1 MNLRPQPLLATT
13 LLLFPLLASSL
24 LTGRL
29 AADERPALRTD
40 ERSDIPTDEQTDE
53 RSLAIDRLVA
63 AYMKEHGVPGMS
75 VAVAHANQLAYVQG
89 YGKADVEHDVPAR
102 PDTRYRTGSIAKP
115 MTAAVALSL
124 AEEGRLDLDA
134 SVATWVPQFKD
145 KGWPVTCR
153 QLLGHTA
160 GVRHYKSAAEASS
173 TTHYFNLQ
181 SALKTFVDDPLI
193 HEPGTKYRYSS
204 FGYNLLGSV
213 CEAAGQADFMT
224 LLRQRV
230 MAGAVLQHTVA
241 DDVFAIVPHRASGY
255 FRATP
260 TLQFVLPGNNFKFGE
275 LYNCTLHDTSMKIP
289 GGGLLSSAPDLVR
302 FATAINTGRLL
313 SEKTREAMWTSQQ
326 TDGGEQTGY
335 GLGWRVGKK
344 SDRDAVWHGGSQSGT
359 STMLLLYPESGTCVA
374 IMSNLQRLSL
384 TQLAVSL
391 ADVYLPPQPDYQ
403 AAIKKLRGAVRWE
416 VEQKRLPAFSIAL
429 IDQDR
434 TVWADGFGFQD
445 ADQTQP
451 ATADTVYRVGSVSKL
466 FTDIA
471 LLQLVEQGRLDL
483 DAPIQQYLPE
493 FQPQNPFG
501 VAQTLRQ
508 MLSHRSGLVR
518 ESPVG
523 HYFDPDEP
531 TLADTVRSLNSTSLV
546 YRPETKTKYSN
557 AAIAVVGAVLESQL
571 DSSHPQRVRQ
581 SILEPLEMN
590 DSGFV
595 IDQAMAPKVATGWMR
610 TCDGRRFE
618 APTFLLG
625 TGPAGNM
632 YSSVR
637 DLAKFA
643 SCLFA
648 SGRTPDG
655 TLLQPETL
663 ALMTTPIKDEHGKP
677 QGFGLGFAVR
687 QFEGLTRIGHGGAVY
702 GFSTQLELLPERQ
715 LGVVAASAL
724 DGSNGVTRRLA
735 DYALRLMMATQDG
748 RPLPEYPTTI
758 PVPADRAAEL
768 VGRYREVNGDR
779 FAQISQLNG
788 AVFLHRG
795 SYRYQLRSRASDG
808 VILTDDET
816 GFGTQVTPLDH
827 QRLRIGDTEY
837 AQLPETPPADIPPRW
852 RGLIGEYG
860 WDHNTLYIL
869 EEDETLYAL
878 IEWFYYYPLR
888 EVSENVFE
896 FPDYGLYHGEGL
908 TFTRDGSG
916 RATSVNAAEVVFAR
930 REVGTKDGE
939 TFRIEPVRPIDELR
953 AGALAASPPA
963 EPGDFRDADLVE
975 LTSLDDSIH
984 LDIRYATTNNF
995 TGAVFYQQP
1004 KAFMQRPAAE
1014 AVVRAQR
1021 RLKPL
1026 GLGLLIHDAYRPWHV
1041 TKMFWDATPD
1051 DLKDFVANPASGSRH
1066 NRGCAVDLTLC
1077 DLDTG
1082 DPIEMVAGYDEFS
1095 PRSFPLYPG
1104 GTAQQRWYRQLLRH
1118 TMEAE
1123 GFTVYEYEWWHFDY
1137 KDWKKYRIG
1146 NATFEQLQTPQK

>member
-1 MNLRPQPLLATT
+1 MNPRPRPLLAATF
-13 LLLFPLLASSL
+13 LVFPLLAGSL

-29 AADERPALRTD
+29 AADERT
-40 ERSDIPTDEQTDE
+40 S
-53 RSLAIDRLVA
+53 AIDQRVS
-63 AYMKEHGVPGMS
+63 AYMNEHGVPGMS
-75 VAVAHANQLAYVQG
+75 VAVAHNNQLVYVQG

-115 MTAAVALSL
+115 LTAAIALSL
-124 AEEGRLDLDA
+124 VEQGRLDLDT
-134 SVATWVPQFKD
+134 SVEQWVPQFKD

-173 TTHYFNLQ
+173 TKHFFNLKT
-181 SALKTFVDDPLI
+181 ALRTFVDDPLI
-193 HEPGTKYRYSS
+193 HKPGTKYRYSS

-213 CEAAGQADFMT
+213 CEAAGEADFMT
-224 LLRQRV
+224 LLQQRV
-230 MAGAVLQHTVA
+230 MAQADMRQTVA
-241 DDVFAIVPHRASGY
+241 DDVFSIVPHRASGY

-260 TLQFVLPGNNFKFGE
+260 SLQFLLPGNNFKIGE

-313 SEKTREAMWTSQQ
+313 SQKTRQAMWTSGQ
-326 TDGGEQTGY
+326 TDDAEQTGY
-335 GLGWRVGKK
+335 GLGWGVGEK
-344 SDRDAVWHGGSQSGT
+344 SNRSAVWHGGAQSGT

-391 ADVYLPPQPDYQ
+391 ADVYLPPLPDYQ
-403 AAIKKLRGAVRWE
+403 PAVEKLRRAVRWE

-429 IDQDR
+429 VDKDH

-471 LLQLVEQGRLDL
+471 LLQLVDEGRLDL
-483 DAPIQQYLPE
+483 DAPIQQYLPD
-493 FQPQNPFG
+493 FQPKNPFG

-508 MLSHRSGLVR
+508 MMSHRSGLVR

-523 HYFDPDEP
+523 HYFDPHEP
-531 TLADTVRSLNSTSLV
+531 TLAATVRSLNNTRLV
-546 YRPETKTKYSN
+546 YRPESKTKYSN

-571 DSSHPQRVRQ
+571 DSTHPQRVQQ
-581 SILEPLEMN
+581 SILKPLGMSN
-590 DSGFV
+590 SSFV
-595 IDQAMAPKVATGWMR
+595 IDQAIAPQMATGWMR
-610 TCDGRRFE
+610 TYDGRRFE

-648 SGRTPDG
+648 DG
-655 TLLQPETL
+655 QTAGGALLKPETL
-663 ALMTTPIKDEHGKP
+663 ALMTTPVKDQNGQP
-677 QGFGLGFAVR
+677 QGFGLGFHV
-687 QFEGLTRIGHGGAVY
+687 QQLDGLTKIGHGGAVY
-702 GFSTQLELLPERQ
+702 GFSTQLEVLPERQ

-735 DYALRLMMATQDG
+735 DYALRLMVAAQNEQ
-748 RPLPEYPTTI
+748 PLPDYPTTI
-758 PVPADRAAEL
+758 AVPADRATEL
-768 VGRYREVNGDR
+768 IGKYREVNGDR
-779 FAQISQLNG
+779 FAEISQLDG

-816 GFGTQVTPLDH
+816 GFGTQVTPGENR
-827 QRLRIGDTEY
+827 RLKIGDTQY
-837 AQLPETPPADIPPRW
+837 ARLPDTPPADIPQRW
-852 RGLIGEYG
+852 QGLIGEYG

-869 EEDETLYAL
+869 EEDEKLYAL
-878 IEWFYYYPLR
+878 IEWFYYYPLT
-888 EVSENVFE
+888 EVSDNVFQ

-908 TFTRDGSG
+908 TFTRDSSG
-916 RATSVNAAEVVFAR
+916 RATSVNAAEVIFVR

-963 EPGDFRDADLVE
+963 EPGDFREPDLVE

-984 LDIRYATTNNF
+984 LDVRYATTNNF
-995 TGAVFYQQP
+995 TGAIFYQQP

-1021 RLKPL
+1021 RLEPL
-1026 GLGLLIHDAYRPWHV
+1026 GLGLLVHDAYRPWHV

-1051 DLKDFVANPASGSRH
+1051 NLKDFVANPASGSRH
-1066 NRGCAVDLTLC
+1066 NRGCAVDLTLY
-1077 DLDTG
+1077 DLATG

-1104 GTAQQRWYRQLLRH
+1104 GTARQRWYRQLLRR

-1146 NATFEQLQTPQK
+1146 NATFEQLLTPQK